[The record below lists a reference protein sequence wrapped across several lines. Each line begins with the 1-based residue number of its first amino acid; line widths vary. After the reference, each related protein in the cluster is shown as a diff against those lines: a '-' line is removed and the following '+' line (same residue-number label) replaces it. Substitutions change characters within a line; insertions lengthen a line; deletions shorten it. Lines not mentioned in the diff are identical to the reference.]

1 MPKEWYRETEYKSDD
16 VAAFYAFYQPTQ
28 GPFIV
33 VPSMTK
39 EDTQADFT
47 LTIYSSQY
55 VEVEQLADSQNVV
68 IAGKWTEKTA
78 GGNHLYDKE
87 YE

>member
-1 MPKEWYRETEYKSDD
+1 M
-16 VAAFYAFYQPTQ
+16 
-28 GPFIV
+28 
-33 VPSMTK
+33 
-39 EDTQADFT
+39 
-47 LTIYSSQY
+47 
-55 VEVEQLADSQNVV
+55 EVEQLADSQNVV